1 LCDRLG
7 NPLNAVLSPGQA
19 ADNFYL
25 APVLD
30 GFEIPVR
37 HGRRNRPKEVVAD
50 KAYNGNRVRHY
61 LKNRGIRAMIPEKS
75 LPKGHQRRKKG
86 PHYRFNK
93 STYKER
99 NVVERLINHLKEMRR
114 FATRFEKLAANFL
127 AMVKLAFIKL
137 LLNKCF
143 SDTL

>member
-1 LCDRLG
+1 MQFFQQTYGDYCSSLLYVHAFALGGGGTTKIHLLCDRLG
-7 NPLNAVLSPGQA
+7 NSLNAVLSEGQA

-61 LKNRGIRAMIPEKS
+61 LRNRGIQAMIPEKS

-86 PHYRFNK
+86 PH
-93 STYKER
+93 S
-99 NVVERLINHLKEMRR
+99 
-114 FATRFEKLAANFL
+114 
-127 AMVKLAFIKL
+127 
-137 LLNKCF
+137 
-143 SDTL
+143 